1 MLVDKL
7 NLKNFRKYEDFEIE
21 FKDRLTVII
30 GANGSGK
37 STIIDATGKLLSV
50 VFRSLF
56 DFKSE
61 TMRKNDIRLNK
72 GEKCFPVEIS
82 MS

>member
-37 STIIDATGKLLSV
+37 STIKRCIQ
-50 VFRSLF
+50 
-56 DFKSE
+56 
-61 TMRKNDIRLNK
+61 
-72 GEKCFPVEIS
+72 IS
-82 MS
+82 F